1 MGLEASPGG
10 CFALSSIFTA
20 AIIEALEIPDRKRHS
35 PARLLAQLRYAW
47 DRHGLIGFVWL
58 VAHNIAHHIRSLNR
72 RGHVTQQVDPFDQ
85 KYGAETGGYR
95 DIRSLDVITLPAARY
110 AGRYEPSSAGLVH
123 SQIEKLQIDL
133 ERFTF
138 IDFGSGKGRALL
150 IAAGFPF
157 KEVVGVEFSR
167 ELHEIAKRNIAR
179 IPPEYSRARA
189 LRAIHGDA
197 ATFELPKSDLV
208 CYFYNPF
215 GPPVITAVADRLA
228 AHHQDYGYRI
238 IIIYVDPRHRDAF
251 QQTQK
256 FVALDETPAALI
268 LTTVQ
273 EPADQT
279 IGSLERSG

>member
-1 MGLEASPGG
+1 
-10 CFALSSIFTA
+10 
-20 AIIEALEIPDRKRHS
+20 LEIPDRKRHS
-35 PARLLAQLRYAW
+35 PARRLAQLRYAW

-58 VAHNIAHHIRSLNR
+58 VAYNIAHHIRSLNR
-72 RGHVTQQVDPFDQ
+72 RGQVTQQVDPFDQ

-110 AGRYEPSSAGLVH
+110 AGRYEPSSAELVR
-123 SQIEKLQIDL
+123 SELEKLQIDP

-138 IDFGSGKGRALL
+138 VDFGSGKGRVLL

-167 ELHEIAKRNIAR
+167 ELHEIAKRNIAQ
-179 IPPEYSRARA
+179 IPPECSRAGA
-189 LRAIHGDA
+189 LRSIHGDA
-197 ATFELPKSDLV
+197 AAFELPKSDLV

-215 GPPVITAVADRLA
+215 DPPVITAVADHLA
-228 AHHQDYGYRI
+228 AHHRDFGHRI
-238 IIIYVDPRHRDAF
+238 IIIYVDPRHREAF
-251 QQTQK
+251 ERTQK
-256 FVALDETPAALI
+256 FVALDETPGTLI

-279 IGSLERSG
+279 IGSSEESG

>member
-1 MGLEASPGG
+1 MGLEASPGVL
-10 CFALSSIFTA
+10 CSFEYSTA

-35 PARLLAQLRYAW
+35 PAKRLAQLRYAW

-58 VAHNIAHHIRSLNR
+58 VGYNIAYHIRSRNQ

-85 KYGAETGGYR
+85 KYGTETGGYR
-95 DIRSLDVITLPAARY
+95 DIRGLDVVTLPAARY
-110 AGRYEPSSAGLVH
+110 AGRYEPSSAELVH
-123 SQIEKLQIDL
+123 SELEKLQIDL

-150 IAAGFPF
+150 VAASFPL

-167 ELHEIAKRNIAR
+167 ELHEIAERNIAQ
-179 IPPEYSRARA
+179 IPPEYTRAGA
-189 LRAIHGDA
+189 LRSVHCDA
-197 ATFELPKSDLV
+197 AAFELPKSDLV

-215 GPPVITAVADRLA
+215 GPPVITSVADRLA

-238 IIIYVDPRHRDAF
+238 IIIYVDPRHREAF
-251 QQTQK
+251 ERTQK
-256 FVALDETPAALI
+256 FVALDKTPATLI

-279 IGSLERSG
+279 IGS